1 MNLKIITAP
10 ITEPVSLAE
19 AKLHLRVT
27 TDTDNTL
34 ITSLISAARIH
45 CENITNRALAS
56 ATFELVM
63 DTFPEKIVLPMSPV
77 ESITSIKYTDSD
89 GIETTLAATEYILY
103 TSEPAVVIPDYD
115 VSWPSFTEY
124 PLGAVK
130 VRYVAGYRAASTDA
144 SLHIPEA
151 IKQAILLI
159 ISTLYENRENIVIG
173 QTIANIPMGAEALL
187 QPFRIWSF

>member
-34 ITSLISAARIH
+34 ITSLISSARQH
-45 CENITNRALAS
+45 CENITCRALAS

-77 ESITSIKYTDSD
+77 ESVTSIKYTDSD

>member
-34 ITSLISAARIH
+34 ITSLISSARQH
-45 CENITNRALAS
+45 CENITCRALAS

-77 ESITSIKYTDSD
+77 ESVTSKKYTDSD
-89 GIETTLAATEYILY
+89 GIDTTLAATEYILY